1 MTNRDEYNLNQL
13 RDRLIE
19 DMKFMEMSVTDEDQF
34 QDAVSSFNLTL
45 RKYRDMLSALNHK
58 AVYQRS

>member
-19 DMKFMEMSVTDEDQF
+19 DMKLLEMSITDNDQYL
-34 QDAVSSFNLTL
+34 DANSSFNETL
-45 RKYRDMLSALNHK
+45 RKYRDMLLALKHK
-58 AVYQRS
+58 AMYQRS